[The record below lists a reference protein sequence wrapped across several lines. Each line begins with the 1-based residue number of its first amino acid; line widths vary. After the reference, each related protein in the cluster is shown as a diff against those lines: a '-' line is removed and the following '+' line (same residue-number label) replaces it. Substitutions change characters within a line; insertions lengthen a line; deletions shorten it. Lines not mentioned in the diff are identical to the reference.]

1 MEIRKL
7 DIAEHG
13 KTRPLYE
20 EVFDE
25 DSQAFVD
32 YYYTEKTRDNQIY
45 VIEEDGDIQA
55 MLHLNPYEVMVNG
68 GKKDV
73 DYIVAVATRA
83 AYRRRGYMG
92 ELLGKALRDMYAAGR
107 SFTFLMPAEEA
118 IYTPYDF
125 RTVYEQRRKN
135 CPRRTAGELVLED
148 GRVCQVSPVTE
159 PDMEELA
166 DAANQELSMLYQVY
180 AYRSGDYYRRLK
192 KEYAADGAELMVY
205 RCADTIVDCRP
216 FIPEEQPGEIPPK
229 IMVRII
235 DVRRILM
242 SVRLRTLAAVCFQIT
257 DPVIEENNRC
267 VVITGTEFSGVMLMD
282 SKPENSEGTVT
293 ISALA
298 EFIFGAKTVEEI
310 CMEDGVEMTERMK
323 AELQKIV
330 PLSRIYL
337 NEVV

>member
-1 MEIRKL
+1 MKIRKL
-7 DIAEHG
+7 DISEHS

-20 EVFDE
+20 EVFHE
-25 DSQAFVD
+25 DSQGFVD

-45 VIEEDGDIQA
+45 VIEEDGAVQA
-55 MLHLNPYEVMVNG
+55 MLHLNPYELMVNG

-73 DYIVAVATRA
+73 DYIVAVATRES
-83 AYRRRGYMG
+83 YRKRGYMG
-92 ELLGKALRDMYAAGR
+92 ELLMTALRDMYAAGR
-107 SFTFLMPAEEA
+107 SFTFLMPAAES
-118 IYTPYDF
+118 IYAPYDF
-125 RTVYEQRRKN
+125 RTVYEQNRKL
-135 CPRRTAGELVLED
+135 CSQSEPGELALED
-148 GRVCQVSPVTE
+148 GRTCQVSPAAE
-159 PDMEELA
+159 SDMEEIA
-166 DAANQELSMLYQVY
+166 NAANQELLSLYQVY

-192 KEYAADGAELMVY
+192 KEYESDGAELMVY
-205 RCADTIVDCRP
+205 RDGENIIDCRP
-216 FIPEEQPGEIPPK
+216 YIPDEQPGEAATK

-242 SVRLRTLAAVCFQIT
+242 SVRLKTLAAVCFQIT

-298 EFIFGAKTVEEI
+298 EFLFGAETVDEI
-310 CMEDGVEMTERMK
+310 CAEEGVQMTDRMK
-323 AELQKIV
+323 EELQKII
-330 PLSRIYL
+330 PMSRIYL